1 MRAICTAGLAQWLN
15 HMGLPPRRRA
25 PMADSPDPPPV
36 TARATSLSQL
46 SLSPPSPFSPTISP
60 ARSRSRDRLSQQ
72 PSHPVTWTYLAQS
85 QPAQPTPTPVGVATR
100 PGAVRKFAPPLPP
113 SDVVQAAPAGAKR
126 RPWHHPRQP
135 PAPPVTPPAPPV
147 TPPPTTVAPPPS
159 VLRSAD
165 DAHRRQR
172 WLQLIAP
179 SPGFPAGAQL
189 LSQDYID
196 ALMTGAT
203 TTHNA
208 TEYTQRSRRSRR
220 RRRRDPSTS
229 STSCAR
235 RAALRALLD
244 LPDQQL
250 RALLASDSDGQ

>member
-1 MRAICTAGLAQWLN
+1 
-15 HMGLPPRRRA
+15 
-25 PMADSPDPPPV
+25 
-36 TARATSLSQL
+36 
-46 SLSPPSPFSPTISP
+46 
-60 ARSRSRDRLSQQ
+60 
-72 PSHPVTWTYLAQS
+72 
-85 QPAQPTPTPVGVATR
+85 
-100 PGAVRKFAPPLPP
+100 
-113 SDVVQAAPAGAKR
+113 
-126 RPWHHPRQP
+126 
-135 PAPPVTPPAPPV
+135 
-147 TPPPTTVAPPPS
+147 VAPPPS

-220 RRRRDPSTS
+220 RRRRRDPSTS

-250 RALLASDSDGQ
+250 RALLDSDSDGQSIARAAIAV